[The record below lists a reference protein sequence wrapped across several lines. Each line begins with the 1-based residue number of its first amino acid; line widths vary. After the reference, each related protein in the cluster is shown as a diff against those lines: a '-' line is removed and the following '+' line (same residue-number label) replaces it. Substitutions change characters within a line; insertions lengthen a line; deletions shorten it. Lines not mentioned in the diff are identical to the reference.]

1 MQRERNEMKASVHV
15 IRGIKNIK
23 TISFDCFNSD
33 KNKILCIWRTLHIAM
48 MCEGHTNVFD
58 LEIN

>member
-1 MQRERNEMKASVHV
+1 MKASVHV